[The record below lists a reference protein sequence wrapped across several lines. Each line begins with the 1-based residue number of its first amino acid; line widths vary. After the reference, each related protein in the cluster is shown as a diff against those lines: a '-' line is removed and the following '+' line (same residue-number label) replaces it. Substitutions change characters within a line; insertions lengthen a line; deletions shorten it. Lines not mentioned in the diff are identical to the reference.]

1 MAIVKFVSSNCP
13 MNNIFP
19 YAMKAEKT
27 DGGTLVSGI
36 NCMPETA
43 FNEFQYVK
51 KKYGKEDGRQYYHIV
66 QSFSPDD
73 KLSPKTAHEIGLK
86 FAEYFEGF
94 QIVVSTH
101 TDRNHIHN
109 HLVVNS
115 VNYENG
121 RKFHQT
127 KEDLAR
133 VKEFSN
139 KLCLEYGLS
148 TTETKSKFSS
158 TPRWKELLRQR
169 AFSTAL
175 NCRSKED
182 FIWEMTIHGYGVDW
196 KDGHKYITFT
206 TPDGHKCR
214 DNKLFCEQLLRNNL
228 EIYFLL
234 GGCDSGLYDE
244 FRTHVNYVNSN
255 DTHTLSDSLFSLF
268 KSLLE
273 AIPPQTQYEPP
284 VLPSQLDKLTVME
297 LEALGIKIEP
307 KALVYYSANEQQEE
321 QEFGFYL

>member
-73 KLSPKTAHEIGLK
+73 KLSPEIAHEIGLK

-94 QIVVSTH
+94 QIVVATH

-109 HLVVNS
+109 HLIMNS
-115 VNYENG
+115 VNCESG

-127 KEDLAR
+127 KDELIR

-139 KLCLEYGLS
+139 QICREYGLS
-148 TTETKSKFSS
+148 TTEAKSKFSS
-158 TPRWKELLRQR
+158 TPKWKERLRTK
-169 AFSTAL
+169 AFSVAL
-175 NCRSKED
+175 RTHSKEE
-182 FIWEMTIHGYGVDW
+182 FIWEMGLLGYQVDW

-244 FRTHVNYVNSN
+244 FHEHATRVTNNTSCI
-255 DTHTLSDSLFSLF
+255 LSDSLFNLF

-273 AIPPQTQYEPP
+273 AVPPRMQYEPP
-284 VLPSQLDKLTVME
+284 ILPRQLDKLTVME
-297 LEALGIKIEP
+297 LEALGIKVEP
-307 KALVYYSANEQQEE
+307 KALVYYSANRQQEE